1 MEVSRIQEKV
11 KRFRFSHGCGPAEL
25 KPLPDGNPTMTVK
38 MKIKMMLLALPLA
51 LDTMPLYAAALQTGV
66 INRDAL
72 EAPIQTTLVNGLN
85 V

>member
-1 MEVSRIQEKV
+1 M
-11 KRFRFSHGCGPAEL
+11 
-25 KPLPDGNPTMTVK
+25 K
-38 MKIKMMLLALPLA
+38 MKMMLLALPLA

-72 EAPIQTTLVNGLN
+72 ETPIQTALVNGLN